1 MDKPLE
7 CITLFKT
14 LGKPPLCI
22 GSCSAM
28 EIPSYLDNSI
38 PRGCLIAHLALTL
51 IEMQRISSYFR
62 IPLYNL
68 FIHYSVEDYSKMD
81 VDSCWKFLLTS
92 SLLHD
97 IGKLTDQYINRYA
110 VGQDR
115 ILHHQVSAV
124 IAKKTLENTV
134 SESMALG
141 VAYGIL
147 FHHEAIDWIAVEKS
161 LLYFS
166 YIQRALSPT
175 RNIIYNLSENRLDKF
190 KENVRNI
197 LDQLLDGHL
206 LTESQHQT
214 LTLML
219 ARASQKLIDNQ
230 GVVINVTRELSVAK
244 IENPKYLTPALSL
257 YRLLYLTD
265 NRAASA
271 RELYWLELI
280 QGVDWKR
287 IEDVAQQ
294 ITNKLAKRYR
304 YIGLSSIPIRGR

>member
-1 MDKPLE
+1 V
-7 CITLFKT
+7 
-14 LGKPPLCI
+14 
-22 GSCSAM
+22 
-28 EIPSYLDNSI
+28 EIPSYLDNNI

-68 FIHYSVEDYSKMD
+68 FTQYSVEDYSKIN

-92 SLLHD
+92 SFLHD

-110 VGQDR
+110 TGQDR

-124 IAKKTLENTV
+124 IAKKTLENIV
-134 SESMALG
+134 SEPMALG
-141 VAYGIL
+141 IAYGIL
-147 FHHEAIDWIAVEKS
+147 FHHEAMDWIAVEKS

-166 YIQRALSPT
+166 YIQRTLSPT
-175 RNIIYNLSENRLDKF
+175 RNIIYNLSERRLNKF

-197 LDQLLDGHL
+197 FDQCFDEHL

-219 ARASQKLIDNQ
+219 ARAAQKLIDNREIS
-230 GVVINVTRELSVAK
+230 INVTRELSVAK
-244 IENPKYLTPALSL
+244 MENPKYLTPALAL

-287 IEDVAQQ
+287 IEDIARQ